1 MAGSKRNAFENL
13 LLQLIFN
20 NTTIPNIGNAAG
32 LQPSGVAGNFH
43 IALFTVAPSDDSD
56 GTEASYTGYA
66 RVAVART
73 SSGWSITDNVCENTE
88 AITFEECTAGSATIV
103 GAGIMTAATGGDMLF
118 WTNDPNLAVSAGI
131 TPEFAVGDF
140 SITED

>member
-1 MAGSKRNAFENL
+1 MAGSKRNAFENS

-20 NTTIPNIGNAAG
+20 NAALSNIGNAAG
-32 LQPSGVAGNFH
+32 LQPSGVAGNLYV
-43 IALFTVAPSDDSD
+43 ALFTAAPSDNSD
-56 GTEASYTGYA
+56 GTEAAYTGYA

-73 SSGWSITDNVCENTE
+73 SAGWTITDNVCENTE
-88 AITFEECTAGSATIV
+88 AITFEECTAGSATII
-103 GAGIMTAATGGDMLF
+103 GAAIMTAETGGDMLF
-118 WTNDPNLAVSAGI
+118 WTDDPNLAVSVGI